1 MEYNSVF
8 YRIFF
13 ICFSLFLAGLII
25 SMIDRQLI
33 KKQLKQRNSEIYNE
47 YFGRSLVSQS
57 FKDAWREA
65 LFFIQTEWRGIT
77 CTDTVRH
84 LRLHRYLEILT
95 YINFFIAQVF
105 ILLAIATENV

>member
-8 YRIFF
+8 YRVFC
-13 ICFSLFLAGLII
+13 ICFTLFLAGLII

-33 KKQLKQRNSEIYNE
+33 KKKLKQRNSEIYNE
-47 YFGRSLVSQS
+47 YFGRPLVSQS
-57 FKDAWREA
+57 LKDAWREA
-65 LFFIQTEWRGIT
+65 RFFIQADWQGIKCTE
-77 CTDTVRH
+77 TVRH